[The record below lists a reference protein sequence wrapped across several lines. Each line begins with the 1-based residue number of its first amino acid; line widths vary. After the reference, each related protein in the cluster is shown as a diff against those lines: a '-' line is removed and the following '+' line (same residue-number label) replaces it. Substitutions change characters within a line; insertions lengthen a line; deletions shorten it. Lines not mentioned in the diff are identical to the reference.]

1 MKNFIKYPLC
11 LLAAASAMGL
21 TGCSTMFG
29 DNDRQIH
36 IQAPKGATV
45 SVNNVTLPG
54 KTPTTTVVSDMWQPT
69 VITVKKPGCPEKTVT
84 VQPEFQPIGLLNI
97 LVLPGFIVDA
107 VTGDMMMIP
116 KDQRN
121 VILESC

>member
-1 MKNFIKYPLC
+1 
-11 LLAAASAMGL
+11 MGL
-21 TGCSTMFG
+21 TACSTMFG

-45 SVNNVTLPG
+45 SVNEVALSD
-54 KTPTTTVVSDMWQPT
+54 KSSTTVVSDMWKPT
-69 VITVKKPGCPEKTVT
+69 VITVKKPGCPDKTVT

-97 LVLPGFIVDA
+97 LVLPGFVVDA

-116 KDQRN
+116 EDQRN
-121 VILESC
+121 LTLESC